1 MLSPI
6 TLERYRRMTPGER
19 LTETFRLIREATPWL
34 LRGTPE
40 QVDRKFAL
48 LERENNL
55 RNQRMLS
62 AIARTRKIDEID

>member
-1 MLSPI
+1 
-6 TLERYRRMTPGER
+6 MTPGER

-62 AIARTRKIDEID
+62 AIARTRKIDEIN